1 MHEIPALNL
10 IVAMDRARLIGR
22 DGTLPWHL
30 PNDLKR
36 FRALTLGKPVIMGRH
51 THRSIGRPLPERRN
65 LVLSRD
71 PAFTAAGCEVVDSL
85 DAALARVAGAAEV
98 FVIGGAAVYAAALP
112 QAARLYLT
120 EVDAELEGDV
130 RFPALDPD
138 AWREVAREPCAR
150 DARHAHDYCFRVLE
164 RIIRAP
170 AAGSNSR

>member
-1 MHEIPALNL
+1 MRETPALSL

-36 FRALTLGKPVIMGRH
+36 FRALTLGKPIIMGRR
-51 THRSIGRPLPERRN
+51 THLSIGRPLPERRN

-85 DAALARVAGAAEV
+85 DAALARLARAAEA
-98 FVIGGAAVYAAALP
+98 FVIGGAALYAEALP
-112 QAARLYLT
+112 RAVRLYLT

-138 AWREVAREPCAR
+138 AWREVAREAR
-150 DARHAHDYCFRVLE
+150 PRDERHAYDYCFRVLE
-164 RIIRAP
+164 RVIRVP